1 MSSPRSSSFR
11 LRNVLAKVSIIAILL
26 TASIQVIASCQ
37 DLKNQGFE
45 MYSLCGA
52 NFDSQGNY
60 INSTCRLG
68 DPPEPGHNGAT
79 ACQNSAEGCTGTT
92 CQWDPPLW
100 D

>member
-1 MSSPRSSSFR
+1 MSSRRIR
-11 LRNVLAKVSIIAILL
+11 LRILLAKLSLVSILF
-26 TASIQVIASCQ
+26 TASIEVMASCQ
-37 DLKNQGFE
+37 NLEKQGFE
-45 MYSLCGA
+45 TYSICGA

-60 INSTCRLG
+60 VSSTCRLG

-100 D
+100 N